1 MFGVY
6 LQRPLIFRV
15 ATRRLAFLLSASHL
29 SGVRQSQPKAAP
41 VLTQAGPAVKELA
54 MATEGKAAKGKAA
67 KGKAVQEEV
76 VGVAVL
82 LQASQRYSCRAK
94 ASKSIVARI
103 WKCLCYN

>member
-1 MFGVY
+1 MFGLY

-54 MATEGKAAKGKAA
+54 MATEGKAAKGKA
-67 KGKAVQEEV
+67 VQEEV

-94 ASKSIVARI
+94 ASKSIVAGT